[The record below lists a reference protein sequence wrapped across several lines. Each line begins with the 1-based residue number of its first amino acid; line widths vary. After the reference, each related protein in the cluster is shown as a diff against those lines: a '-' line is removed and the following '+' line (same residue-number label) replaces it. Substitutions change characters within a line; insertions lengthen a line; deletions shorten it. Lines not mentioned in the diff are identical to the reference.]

1 MVMKNALI
9 TLVSGDLPT
18 RTTTALRPG
27 PEPSKAR
34 VTTWM
39 DRVEA
44 EKAVMSAQREGARV
58 VVIGRDAA
66 RAFEFRDPGTINRN
80 ASPKANVWYE
90 VPTSGSL
97 PPIPIAWVES
107 KDLERFLE
115 SVS

>member
-1 MVMKNALI
+1 MLC
-9 TLVSGDLPT
+9 TLLASDLPT
-18 RTTTALRPG
+18 RTTTPLRPG

-44 EKAVMSAQREGARV
+44 EKAVMAAQRAGERV

-80 ASPKANVWYE
+80 TSPKANVWYE

-97 PPIPIAWVES
+97 PPVQIAWVES

-115 SVS
+115 SLA